1 MTACTQSF
9 SDLIWYL
16 RQGYSWP
23 GKGFS
28 NTTGAELVNLGEKK
42 SQFLETLLQK
52 KGWALKFKLMNTDF
66 VKEINM
72 FLLA

>member
-28 NTTGAELVNLGEKK
+28 NTTGAELVNLGGKKK
-42 SQFLETLLQK
+42 SIFRNTTSK
-52 KGWALKFKLMNTDF
+52 KRMGSEIQTD
-66 VKEINM
+66 EY
-72 FLLA
+72 